1 MIPVFPRI
9 EWPWLFTNV
18 TGTMKGRDRG
28 HTPITQWHFR
38 VYFQFKWYMMIAVTI
53 FPLVFWNQTVF
64 RLFFQNIK
72 WKLSFFPFPSFGR
85 KRELISTIVLP
96 VCSSCLSPRFLKDGV
111 QIFGVNFSLFLD
123 SDGKGKNYV
132 LIYIYIYNPSFG
144 KKRESISMGLQFMSV
159 AEIL

>member
-1 MIPVFPRI
+1 
-9 EWPWLFTNV
+9 
-18 TGTMKGRDRG
+18 
-28 HTPITQWHFR
+28 
-38 VYFQFKWYMMIAVTI
+38 MIAVTI

-132 LIYIYIYNPSFG
+132 SIYIYIYSFIWKEKGIHFYGSAVYVCRRNSITLSSLAG
-144 KKRESISMGLQFMSV
+144 KSLSNHVEFNLIWIVVTLFLLIYAPDGTPFDV
-159 AEIL
+159 PN